1 MPMVD
6 ARLWP
11 ESRSTIWIA
20 CDSICRQL
28 FISLACQLVEI
39 LEPGVFH
46 ITPGIEITDSH
57 RCVHFKG
64 GGRMCLYYLGCFTG
78 NCFLPICPM
87 LRKNAKKKVT
97 CMAEF
102 VNLVQPG
109 DSVFIGLGVHMHED
123 EEAQTIKE
131 MELFKQMSPLLMEKA
146 KVHWLTTSSQHFA
159 SKSGRWMNW
168 GEKKNEEDFG
178 AWM

>member
-1 MPMVD
+1 
-6 ARLWP
+6 
-11 ESRSTIWIA
+11 
-20 CDSICRQL
+20 
-28 FISLACQLVEI
+28 
-39 LEPGVFH
+39 
-46 ITPGIEITDSH
+46 
-57 RCVHFKG
+57 
-64 GGRMCLYYLGCFTG
+64 
-78 NCFLPICPM
+78 M

-168 GEKKNEEDFG
+168 GEKKMKKILALGCKPNNYSLGMGVVNTISKQYIAELGVPIIPLYD
-178 AWM
+178 MTQ